1 MLKSLGQTPL
11 LCTVKKYKNKD
22 KQKEKK
28 TMEIME
34 LAAQLGQAIKAD
46 ERIAKMNEAREA
58 YESNED
64 IQKLMLEYNAQ
75 QIALAEEYKKDP
87 VDQKIIEA
95 IENRLDEIVEKVTTN
110 PVFAMVNE
118 AQEAVNKLMNEVNA
132 EIEFQITGQRP
143 CSHDCSSCGSDCGH
157 HH

>member
-1 MLKSLGQTPL
+1 
-11 LCTVKKYKNKD
+11 
-22 KQKEKK
+22 
-28 TMEIME
+28 MEIME

-46 ERIAKMNEAREA
+46 ARVAKMEEAKVA
-58 YESNED
+58 YEKDEQ

-75 QIALAEEYKKDP
+75 QIAMAEEYKKDP
-87 VDQKIIEA
+87 VDEKIIEA
-95 IENRLDEIVEKVTTN
+95 IENRLNQIVEEVTSNAT
-110 PVFAMVNE
+110 FIAINE
-118 AQEAVNKLMNEVNA
+118 AQEAVQALMTEVNA

>member
-1 MLKSLGQTPL
+1 
-11 LCTVKKYKNKD
+11 
-22 KQKEKK
+22 
-28 TMEIME
+28 MEIME
-34 LAAQLGQAIKAD
+34 LAAQLGQAIKKD
-46 ERIAKMNEAREA
+46 ERIAKMEEARVA
-58 YESNED
+58 YESNEE

-75 QIALAEEYKKDP
+75 QIAMAEEYKKDP

-95 IENRLDEIVEKVTTN
+95 IENRLDAIVTEVTSN

-118 AQEAVNKLMNEVNA
+118 AQEAVNKLMSEVNA

-143 CSHDCSSCGSDCGH
+143 CSHDCHSCGSDCGH

>member
-1 MLKSLGQTPL
+1 
-11 LCTVKKYKNKD
+11 
-22 KQKEKK
+22 
-28 TMEIME
+28 MEIME

-46 ERIAKMNEAREA
+46 ERIAKMEEARVA

-95 IENRLDEIVEKVTTN
+95 IENRLDEIVGQVTSN

-143 CSHDCSSCGSDCGH
+143 CAHDCSSCGSDCGH
-157 HH
+157 HHH

>member
-1 MLKSLGQTPL
+1 
-11 LCTVKKYKNKD
+11 
-22 KQKEKK
+22 
-28 TMEIME
+28 MEIME

-46 ERIAKMNEAREA
+46 ARVAKMEEAKVA
-58 YESNED
+58 YEKDEE

-75 QIALAEEYKKDP
+75 QIALAEEYKKEP

-95 IENRLDEIVEKVTTN
+95 IENRLDEIVKDVTTN
-110 PVFAMVNE
+110 KTFIAINE
-118 AQEAVNKLMNEVNA
+118 TQEAVQALMNEVNA
-132 EIEFQITGQRP
+132 EIEFNITGQRP

>member
-1 MLKSLGQTPL
+1 
-11 LCTVKKYKNKD
+11 
-22 KQKEKK
+22 
-28 TMEIME
+28 MEIME

-46 ERIAKMNEAREA
+46 ERIAKMNEARVA
-58 YESNED
+58 YEKDED

-75 QIALAEEYKKDP
+75 QIALAEEYKKEP

-95 IENRLDEIVEKVTTN
+95 IENRLDEIVEKVTSN

-157 HH
+157 HHH

>member
-1 MLKSLGQTPL
+1 
-11 LCTVKKYKNKD
+11 
-22 KQKEKK
+22 
-28 TMEIME
+28 MEIME

-46 ERIAKMNEAREA
+46 ARVKKMEEAKVA
-58 YESNED
+58 YEKDEQ

-75 QIALAEEYKKDP
+75 QIAMAEEYKKDP
-87 VDQKIIEA
+87 VDEKIIEA
-95 IENRLDEIVEKVTTN
+95 IENRLNQIVEEVTTN
-110 PVFAMVNE
+110 ATFIAINE
-118 AQEAVNKLMNEVNA
+118 AQEAVQALMTEVNA

>member
-1 MLKSLGQTPL
+1 
-11 LCTVKKYKNKD
+11 
-22 KQKEKK
+22 
-28 TMEIME
+28 MEIME

-58 YESNED
+58 YEKDED

-75 QIALAEEYKKDP
+75 QIAMAEEYKKDT
-87 VDQKIIEA
+87 VDEKIIEA
-95 IENRLDEIVEKVTTN
+95 IENRLDAIVDQVTSN
-110 PVFAMVNE
+110 PIFAMVNE
-118 AQEAVNKLMNEVNA
+118 AQEAVNKLMSEVNA

-157 HH
+157 HHH

>member
-1 MLKSLGQTPL
+1 
-11 LCTVKKYKNKD
+11 
-22 KQKEKK
+22 
-28 TMEIME
+28 MEIME

-46 ERIAKMNEAREA
+46 ARVKKMEEAKVA
-58 YESNED
+58 YEKDEE

-75 QIALAEEYKKDP
+75 QIAMAEEYKKDP
-87 VDQKIIEA
+87 VDEKIIEA
-95 IENRLDEIVEKVTTN
+95 IENRLNEIVEQVTTN
-110 PVFAMVNE
+110 ATFVAISE
-118 AQEAVNKLMNEVNA
+118 AQEAVQALMTEVNA

>member
-1 MLKSLGQTPL
+1 
-11 LCTVKKYKNKD
+11 
-22 KQKEKK
+22 
-28 TMEIME
+28 MEIME

-46 ERIAKMNEAREA
+46 ERITKMNEARVA
-58 YESNED
+58 YESNEE

-75 QIALAEEYKKDP
+75 QIAMAEEYKKEP

-95 IENRLDEIVEKVTTN
+95 IENRLDAIVTEVTSN
-110 PVFAMVNE
+110 PIFAMVNE